1 MNNLEEKRD
10 TMRMNVNCEI
20 YCKLLENQDLHKALC
35 ITLSSSGMS
44 FISEQAFEINTV
56 VEVSILPETVL
67 IPAFRFFITIARC
80 QAIENG
86 NFEVGARIQQR
97 SQSRWK

>member
-1 MNNLEEKRD
+1 MNNIEEKRD
-10 TMRMNVNCEI
+10 TMRMDVSCEI
-20 YCKLLENQDLHKALC
+20 YCKLLDVEDLHKASC
-35 ITLSSSGMS
+35 ITLSGSGIS
-44 FISEQAFEINTV
+44 FISKQAFEINTV

-86 NFEVGARIQQR
+86 NFEVGARIQLPDETN
-97 SQSRWK
+97 